1 MIRKALVA
9 ALLLTMVV
17 TGVASGQSISAL
29 PGGGWWTSAGI
40 QNVGSGTA
48 NVVLTAYPAAA
59 ADTTTYSAST
69 TIPQDGSVTFL
80 PGSTAA
86 GTIDVSPSLPAN
98 FVGSMVLSS
107 DQPLVAIGQVG
118 NNQLS
123 NPPLGTP
130 GGYASEM
137 YRGMSAGAAT
147 ISFPT
152 VKNNFGG
159 KTSFFYVQAT
169 GSDVTVAATVKTN
182 DGTSHT
188 ASYSIKANKSV
199 LLSVG
204 DFSPAIAS
212 TSCGDAN
219 TSPCVGSLSVTATGG
234 NIVGVALET
243 DTSVQPATRVQA
255 ASMFA
260 PTDASANIYCPV
272 FKNNYVNRYT
282 GVTVQNTTGGALTV
296 YATLTAS
303 AGGSGTYTANMSVPA
318 GASRTFSAQ
327 IPNVGGFPDGAYG
340 SMVIT
345 STGNI
350 IAAVNEANFN
360 AAPFKATTYTCF
372 ADSAATQRIALP
384 QVKENFGPNITGVS
398 VQNVGS
404 ADTSIT
410 AKYTCAGTTYT
421 ANAVALAKGATF
433 TYYNPSNPSNPG
445 GVTWSGTALPNGSLC
460 AVVVTANQ
468 NIVGIAQE
476 AMPSGSLNTK
486 NYEGFN
492 LTAP

>member
-1 MIRKALVA
+1 MFRKALVA
-9 ALLLTMVV
+9 ALMLTMVV

-40 QNVGSGTA
+40 QNVGTDTA
-48 NVVLTAYPAAA
+48 NVMLTAYPASPSDSA
-59 ADTTTYSAST
+59 TYSKST
-69 TIPQDGSVTFL
+69 TIAKDGSVTFL

-86 GTIDVSPSLPAN
+86 GTIDVGLPAS

-107 DQPLVAIGQVG
+107 DQPLVAIGQIG
-118 NNQLS
+118 NNKLS
-123 NPPLGTP
+123 SPPLGTV

-137 YRGMSAGAAT
+137 YRGMSSGAAT

-169 GSDVTVAATVKTN
+169 GSDVTVVATVKTN
-182 DGTSHT
+182 NSVSHT
-188 ASYSIKANKSV
+188 ANYSIKANKSV
-199 LLSVG
+199 LMSVG
-204 DFSPAIAS
+204 DFSPTIAS
-212 TSCGDAN
+212 TGCGSDAN

-243 DTSVQPATRVQA
+243 DTSVAPATRVQA

-260 PTDASANIYCPV
+260 PTDASTSVYCPV

-282 GVTVQNTTGGALTV
+282 GVTVQNASGADLTV
-296 YATLTAS
+296 YATFTAS
-303 AGGSGTYTANMSVPA
+303 AGGSGTYRASLAVPA
-318 GASRTFSAQ
+318 GASRTFSGQ
-327 IPNVGGFPDGAYG
+327 IPNVGGFPSGAYG

-350 IAAVNEANFN
+350 VAAVNEANFN
-360 AAPFKATTYTCF
+360 APPYKATTYTCF
-372 ADSAATQRIALP
+372 AAGGATQKIALP
-384 QVKENFGPNITGVS
+384 QFKENFGSNITGVS
-398 VQNVGS
+398 VQNVGA
-404 ADTSIT
+404 ADTNIT
-410 AKYTCAGTTYT
+410 AKFTCAGTTYT
-421 ANAVALAKGATF
+421 AAAIPLAKGSTY
-433 TYYNPSNPSNPG
+433 TYYNPSSTIDW
-445 GVTWSGTALPNGSLC
+445 VGTRMPNAVLC

-468 NIVGIAQE
+468 NIVGIGQE

-492 LTAP
+492 LP

>member
-1 MIRKALVA
+1 MVRKALVA

-59 ADTTTYSAST
+59 ADTSTFSAST
-69 TIPQDGSVTFL
+69 TIAQGGSVTFL

-86 GTIDVSPSLPAN
+86 GTIDVGLPAN

-137 YRGMSAGAAT
+137 YRGMSAGATT

-159 KTSFFYVQAT
+159 KTSWFYVQAT
-169 GSDVTVAATVKTN
+169 GSDVTVVATVKTN
-182 DGTSHT
+182 DNAPAHT
-188 ASYSIKANKSV
+188 ANYSIKANKSV
-199 LLSVG
+199 LISVG
-204 DFSPAIAS
+204 DFSPAIANIN
-212 TSCGDAN
+212 CGDAN

-260 PTDASANIYCPV
+260 PTDAATNVYCPV
-272 FKNNYVNRYT
+272 FKNSYNNRYT
-282 GVTVQNTTGGALTV
+282 GVTVQNTTGSDLTV
-296 YATLTAS
+296 YATLVAS
-303 AGGSGTYTANMSVPA
+303 AGGSGTFTANMVVPG

-327 IPNVGGFPDGAYG
+327 IPNVGGFPSGAYG

-372 ADSAATQRIALP
+372 AAGAATGEVALP

-398 VQNVGS
+398 IQNVGS

-421 ANAVALAKGATF
+421 ANAIALVKGATY
-433 TYYNPSNPSNPG
+433 TYYNPSATASM
-445 GVTWSGTALPNGSLC
+445 WSGTPLPNGSLC

-468 NIVGIAQE
+468 SIVGIAQE

-492 LTAP
+492 LTP

>member
-1 MIRKALVA
+1 
-9 ALLLTMVV
+9 
-17 TGVASGQSISAL
+17 
-29 PGGGWWTSAGI
+29 
-40 QNVGSGTA
+40 
-48 NVVLTAYPAAA
+48 LTAYPQLAS
-59 ADTTTYSAST
+59 DTTTYSAST

-86 GTIDVSPSLPAN
+86 GTIDVGLPAS
-98 FVGSMVLSS
+98 FVGSMVVSS

-118 NNQLS
+118 NNVLA

-169 GSDVTVAATVKTN
+169 GSDVTVVATIKTN
-182 DGTSHT
+182 SDGLAHT
-188 ASYSIKANKSV
+188 ANYSIKANKSV

-204 DFSPAIAS
+204 DFTPAIAS

-234 NIVGVALET
+234 SIVGVALET

-260 PTDASANIYCPV
+260 PTDAATSIYCPV
-272 FKNNYVNRYT
+272 FKNNYNHRYT
-282 GVTVQNTTGGALTV
+282 GVTVQNTTGSDLTV
-296 YATLTAS
+296 YATLNAS
-303 AGGSGTYTANMSVPA
+303 AGGSGTYTANMVVPG
-318 GASRTFSAQ
+318 GASRTFSSQ
-327 IPNVGGFPDGAYG
+327 IPNAGGFPDGAYG

-372 ADSAATQRIALP
+372 AAGAATQKIALP

-421 ANAVALAKGATF
+421 ANAISLAKGATF
-433 TYYNPSNPSNPG
+433 TYYNPSNAAS
-445 GVTWSGTALPNGSLC
+445 GVTWTATPGALPNGSLC

-468 NIVGIAQE
+468 SIVGIAQE

-492 LTAP
+492 LP